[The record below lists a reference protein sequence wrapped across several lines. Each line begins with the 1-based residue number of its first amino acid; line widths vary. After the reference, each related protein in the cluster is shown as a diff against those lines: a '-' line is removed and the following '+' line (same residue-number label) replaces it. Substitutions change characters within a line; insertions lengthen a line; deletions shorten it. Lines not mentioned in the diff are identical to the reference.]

1 MKIKKICCIGA
12 GYVGGP
18 TMAIIAQKNPNVNF
32 KFVLPRD
39 QNKIH
44 TINSNNVTGMY
55 YEKFDPGMRS

>member
-1 MKIKKICCIGA
+1 MT
-12 GYVGGP
+12 Y
-18 TMAIIAQKNPNVNF
+18 IAQKNPNINF

-39 QNKIH
+39 QNRIH